1 MTANLSRAG
10 DLDRHPPA
18 GRRALVV
25 SAQPAGPGACP

>member
-10 DLDRHPPA
+10 DLDRIPPS